1 MNAAL
6 ESDNLA
12 GVKRGAGG
20 GSGGD
25 EEVVW
30 AWRLWDQV
38 AIHHLSAFG
47 GGRQEVQD
55 ADKAAAKSFHAREG
69 VGFAAQILKV
79 QSGAFVRANL
89 VGNESPGSDGC
100 IAGE

>member
-1 MNAAL
+1 MQLGVLLVLGSYGYSHPGMNAAL
-6 ESDNLA
+6 ESGNLA

-30 AWRLWDQV
+30 AWRLWDQA

-69 VGFAAQILKV
+69 VGFAAEILKV
-79 QSGAFVRANL
+79 
-89 VGNESPGSDGC
+89 
-100 IAGE
+100 